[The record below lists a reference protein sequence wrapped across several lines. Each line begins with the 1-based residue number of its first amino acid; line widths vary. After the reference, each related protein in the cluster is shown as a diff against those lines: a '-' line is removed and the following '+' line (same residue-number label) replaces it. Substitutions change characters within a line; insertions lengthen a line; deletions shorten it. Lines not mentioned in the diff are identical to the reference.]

1 MRFGVSAAAAEIG
14 LALFLAVVVSGGAAA
29 QSSYPEKAVRIITNA
44 PASLPDN
51 VVRVVGQKLSEL
63 WGKPVV
69 IENVAGAAGNVAA
82 ERVAKSA
89 PDGHTL
95 LFIGDAAVT
104 TNVALYQS
112 MPYDPLKDFAPVT
125 MVANSVNILVVHP
138 EVPAKN
144 VAELVA
150 LAKAQPGKVTFAS
163 AGLGTSQH
171 LGGEL
176 LKSMA
181 GIDILHVPYKGMGPL
196 LPDLL
201 SGRVMMQFGNIST
214 FLPLIREGK
223 VRGIAVSS
231 LKRAPQVP
239 DLPTM
244 DEFWFPRLRGDGV
257 GRGLGAGRNPGGDR
271 RQNSS
276 GHRARAGD
284 AGPTR
289 QDDGHGLYYRRH
301 DAAGVCRA
309 DQVGDRD
316 EGQTRPRFRREAAI
330 TRARPG
336 ERIDY
341 CCFADPAIAMVIFC
355 VIEASRRAR
364 ASRLRPASAG
374 LQATFVQS

>member
-112 MPYDPLKDFAPVT
+112 MPYDPLKDFAPVS
-125 MVANSVNILVVHP
+125 MVADSVNILVVHP
-138 EVPAKN
+138 EVPAKS

-150 LAKAQPGKVTFAS
+150 LAKAQPGKITFAS

-244 DEFWFPRLRGDGV
+244 DESGFPGFAVTAWVGALAPAGTPEAIVAKIHQDIVHVLAMPDLRDKMMDMGFIIGGTTPQAFAAQIKSEIETKGKLVRDS
-257 GRGLGAGRNPGGDR
+257 GAKP
-271 RQNSS
+271 Q
-276 GHRARAGD
+276 
-284 AGPTR
+284 
-289 QDDGHGLYYRRH
+289 
-301 DAAGVCRA
+301 
-309 DQVGDRD
+309 
-316 EGQTRPRFRREAAI
+316 
-330 TRARPG
+330 
-336 ERIDY
+336 
-341 CCFADPAIAMVIFC
+341 
-355 VIEASRRAR
+355 
-364 ASRLRPASAG
+364 
-374 LQATFVQS
+374 